1 MPENVINVL
10 CNYVICCSGREQ
22 ANSVT
27 AERSA
32 IEIKL
37 LQDKVG
43 TCDLVDAEL
52 APSLPTSDCQFSP
65 LATTHFLVN

>member
-1 MPENVINVL
+1 MINVL
-10 CNYVICCSGREQ
+10 YNYVVCCSGREQ

-43 TCDLVDAEL
+43 TCDLVDVN
-52 APSLPTSDCQFSP
+52 
-65 LATTHFLVN
+65 LVP

>member
-1 MPENVINVL
+1 MPENVINIL

-43 TCDLVDAEL
+43 TCDLVDVK
-52 APSLPTSDCQFSP
+52 
-65 LATTHFLVN
+65 LVP